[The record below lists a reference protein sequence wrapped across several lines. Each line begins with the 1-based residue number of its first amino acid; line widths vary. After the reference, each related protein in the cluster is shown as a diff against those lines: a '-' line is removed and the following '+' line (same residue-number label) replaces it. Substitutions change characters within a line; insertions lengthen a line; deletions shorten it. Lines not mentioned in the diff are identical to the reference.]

1 MGDDAELK
9 KLRDELNA
17 FKRDVERT
25 VRSLNMRIEGL
36 ELRARKQDDQIKQ
49 SPNSEIISS
58 FISAEHQAASDYH

>member
-1 MGDDAELK
+1 MADDAELK

-36 ELRARKQDDQIKQ
+36 ELRARKQDGPIKQ
-49 SPNSEIISS
+49 IPIRK
-58 FISAEHQAASDYH
+58 